1 MAQASTAFTLDNP
14 AGEPLTGLRI
24 GPVEVVL
31 GAQGGKY
38 PDGNHVMVNGREGW
52 LSFDLPPVSRVRPAR
67 LARADFVVLSHV
79 HEDHTAGLS
88 LLPRV
93 PVHVHEGDVAAMR
106 SLDGL
111 ALHYGY
117 RLPVTA
123 ELCRRAVERFHYVP
137 RPDAIDYADGAT
149 WDLGGVRVRAVHAP
163 GHTRGHCILLVEPDG
178 IAFIGDIDL
187 SSFGPYYGDATSD
200 LAAFRATLR
209 RVRELP
215 AACWITSHHKGVV
228 SSRASFLEQL
238 QVFGAAL
245 DRRQAAL
252 LDALRQRPQS
262 LDDLVRTRF
271 VYRPEFD
278 DAFVEDA
285 ERRIIGQHLDELL
298 AEGRIVR
305 RDDGAYAAAG

>member
-1 MAQASTAFTLDNP
+1 MPLAPQAFTLDNP
-14 AGEPLTGLRI
+14 AGERLAGLRI

-38 PDGNHVMVNGREGW
+38 PDGNHVMVSGRDGCV
-52 LSFDLPPVSRVRPAR
+52 SFDLPPVSRVRPER
-67 LARADFVVLSHV
+67 LARADFVVLGHV

-117 RLPVTA
+117 RPTVTA
-123 ELCRRAVERFHYVP
+123 ELCRRAVERFHYAP
-137 RPDAIDYADGAT
+137 RPDAIAYADGAT

-163 GHTRGHCILLVEPDG
+163 GHTSGHCILLVEPDG

-200 LAAFRATLR
+200 LAAFRTTLR
-209 RVRELP
+209 QVRDLP
-215 AACWITSHHKGVV
+215 AVCWITSHHKGVV
-228 SSRASFLEQL
+228 SSRERFLEQM
-238 QVFGAAL
+238 QAFGAAL

-252 LDALRQRPQS
+252 LDALRARPQS
-262 LDDLVRTRF
+262 LHDLVRTRF
-271 VYRPEFD
+271 VYPPSFD
-278 DAFVEDA
+278 DAFVDDA
-285 ERRIIGQHLDELL
+285 ERRVIGQHLDELL

-305 RDDGAYAAAG
+305 RDDGVFAAAG

>member
-1 MAQASTAFTLDNP
+1 MSLAPQAFTLDNP
-14 AGEPLTGLRI
+14 AGEPLSGLRI

-38 PDGNHVMVNGREGW
+38 PDGNHVMVSGREGCV
-52 LSFDLPPVSRVRPAR
+52 SFDLPPVSRVLPAR
-67 LARADFVVLSHV
+67 LARADFVVLGHV

-93 PVHVHEGDVAAMR
+93 PVHVHDGDVAALR

-111 ALHYGY
+111 AVHYGY
-117 RLPVTA
+117 RPPVTA
-123 ELCRRAVERFHYVP
+123 ELCRRAVERFHYAP
-137 RPDAIDYADGAT
+137 RPDAMAYTDGAT

-163 GHTRGHCILLVEPDG
+163 GHTSGHCILLVEPDG

-200 LAAFRATLR
+200 LAAFRATLQ

-215 AACWITSHHKGVV
+215 AVCWITSHHKGVV
-228 SSRASFLEQL
+228 SSRARFLEQL
-238 QVFGAAL
+238 QAFGAAL

-252 LDALRQRPQS
+252 LDALRARPQS
-262 LDDLVRTRF
+262 LHDLVRTRF
-271 VYRPEFD
+271 VYPPSFD

-285 ERRIIGQHLDELL
+285 ERRIIDQHLRELL
-298 AEGRIVR
+298 AEGCIVR